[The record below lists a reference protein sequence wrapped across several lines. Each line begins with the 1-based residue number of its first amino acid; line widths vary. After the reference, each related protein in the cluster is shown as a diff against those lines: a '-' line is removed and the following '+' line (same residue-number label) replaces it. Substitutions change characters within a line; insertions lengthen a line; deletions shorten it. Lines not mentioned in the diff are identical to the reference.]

1 MPGLEKI
8 LSSFITL
15 PGFFWVLSLV
25 ITVYLL
31 KKAKSLTIRILSLV
45 NLVIMY
51 FLFTSIGT
59 GILVLPLES
68 VYIDTVQ
75 ENYQE
80 DYPIVVLGGGIKYA
94 GANSS
99 LSPYSLQR
107 LVKSLEL
114 YLERER
120 PIILTGGVG
129 IGQEGISESALAAQW
144 LRKMGVRDE
153 DIIIEDQAR
162 TTYENGLY
170 TKRWLE
176 NYYSSIEE
184 DGEINLKAYLI
195 TNALHL
201 PRSVLVFEKQGIA
214 VIPVSSGIIVDH
226 RNSWLSYLPNRDALN
241 ANMMAIHELIGLV
254 WYKITGRI

>member
-8 LSSFITL
+8 ISSFITL
-15 PGFFWVLSLV
+15 PGFFYLLFLV
-25 ITVYLL
+25 ITIYLL
-31 KKAKSLTIRILSLV
+31 RKEKSLTIRILSLV
-45 NLVIMY
+45 NLVILY

-68 VYIDTVQ
+68 VYIDTAQ

-107 LVKSLEL
+107 LVKGLEL
-114 YLERER
+114 YLEKAR

-170 TKRWLE
+170 IKRCLE
-176 NYYSSIEE
+176 DYYSMEE
-184 DGEINLKAYLI
+184 DVKLDLKAYLV
-195 TNALHL
+195 TNAFHL
-201 PRSVLVFEKQGIA
+201 PRSVLVFKKLGIN

-226 RNSWLSYLPNRDALN
+226 RNSFLSYLPNREALT
-241 ANMMAIHELIGLV
+241 ANMVAIHEWIGMV